1 MTELEER
8 LQLAVAIAREVG
20 DLTMR
25 YFRTTDLVV
34 ERKADDSP
42 VTRAD
47 KEGELL
53 MRERLATACPDDAI
67 IGEEH
72 DDKPGTSGYQWYLD
86 PIDGTHSFVHGVP
99 LFGNMMALEQ
109 GDAPVVGVLVFPA
122 ARELVYAGAGLGAW
136 WATDVVDGSSAL
148 DVRRA
153 RVSTTASV
161 QAAAFSTTGLEG
173 YDEAGRVDALARI
186 AASGATTR
194 AWSDCYGHL
203 LVATGRVDVMIDAA
217 MNVWDNAPL
226 MPIVTE
232 ADGRFTDLD
241 GVATIHGSGAVSSNG
256 LLHDAALALL
266 RG

>member
-8 LQLAVAIAREVG
+8 LELAVAIAREVG

-34 ERKADDSP
+34 DRKADNSP

-53 MRERLATACPDDAI
+53 MRERLAAACPDDAI

-72 DDKPGTSGYQWYLD
+72 EDKLGTSGYQWYLD

-99 LFGNMMALEQ
+99 LFGNMMALEHADQ
-109 GDAPVVGVLVFPA
+109 AVLGVLVFPA
-122 ARELVYAGAGLGAW
+122 AHELIYAGAGLGAW
-136 WATDVVDGSSAL
+136 WATDVVDGRSAVDL
-148 DVRRA
+148 RRA
-153 RVSTTASV
+153 RVSTTSSV
-161 QAAAFSTTGLEG
+161 QGAAFSTTGLEA
-173 YDEAGRVDALARI
+173 YEEAGRVDVLARL
-186 AASGATTR
+186 ATSGADTR

-226 MPIVTE
+226 MPIVLE
-232 ADGRFTDLD
+232 AGGRFTDLN
-241 GVATIHGSGAVSSNG
+241 GVATIHGAGAVSSNG
-256 LLHDAALALL
+256 LLHDVALALL